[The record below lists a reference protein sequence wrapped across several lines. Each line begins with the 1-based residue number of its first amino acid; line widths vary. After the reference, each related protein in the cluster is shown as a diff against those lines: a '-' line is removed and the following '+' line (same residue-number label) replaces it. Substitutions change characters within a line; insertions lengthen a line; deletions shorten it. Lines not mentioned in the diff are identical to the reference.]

1 MARQAS
7 IGEWYCPRCG
17 GTGRP
22 VGPTHEDWCL
32 LCGGR
37 GTVKWDPDKQQ
48 SGEINPLDIAT
59 DGRLWA
65 IGLRNMAAAAVLVV
79 IVGGLFLAVMITSTW
94 LQMGS
99 GPMRAVAEILPESLV
114 ARTAEGQGSPWVVG
128 LLAFAPFLVVAVV
141 ATVAARRQARTG
153 RGMTTLAW
161 TLGRATAV
169 VVGLATAI
177 TLAAVA
183 TGADLTPPGEGD
195 SYVGVS
201 SDLPEG
207 FTGPVLLTDTWWALA
222 FVTGVVVVWAW
233 WSQWRLGKRAAR
245 RARET

>member
-48 SGEINPLDIAT
+48 SGEINPL
-59 DGRLWA
+59 
-65 IGLRNMAAAAVLVV
+65 
-79 IVGGLFLAVMITSTW
+79 
-94 LQMGS
+94 
-99 GPMRAVAEILPESLV
+99 
-114 ARTAEGQGSPWVVG
+114 AEGQGSPWVVG
-128 LLAFAPFLVVAVV
+128 LLAFAPFLVVTV
-141 ATVAARRQARTG
+141 ATVAACRQARTG
-153 RGMTTLAW
+153 RGMPTLAW